1 MKNLVVRTVSGLV
14 LAVVML
20 VCILYSQWSFG
31 ALLLVLLVGGMV
43 EFYGLAR
50 RHGNQP
56 LEVVGIVAGVVLFG
70 LSFAITVGGTHSE
83 QLTGIGVVFLLLL
96 LLPLMFICELYRRQ
110 ANPIADI
117 GATLAGL
124 FYVAFPLALM
134 CHIPTMWGERQP
146 VLMVYY
152 LFMIWANDVFAY
164 LVGMAVGRN
173 PLFERLSPKKTWE
186 GFFGG
191 LVGAVLVGVIGSWQ
205 VGGSPAAWIG
215 FALVAAV
222 TGVLGDLV
230 ESMFK
235 RAAGVKDSGSIIP
248 GHGGLLDRFDAMLLS
263 APFVTVYLYYV
274 M

>member
-83 QLTGIGVVFLLLL
+83 QLTGIGVVFLL

-263 APFVTVYLYYV
+263 APFVTVYFYYV